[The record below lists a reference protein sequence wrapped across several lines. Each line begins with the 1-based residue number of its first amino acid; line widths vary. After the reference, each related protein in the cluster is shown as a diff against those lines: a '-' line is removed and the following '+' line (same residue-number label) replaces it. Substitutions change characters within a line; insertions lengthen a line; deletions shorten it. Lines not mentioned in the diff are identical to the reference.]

1 MSSKLLLK
9 KLEGKGIENLDKS
22 IDKVDKVD
30 KVDKGTD
37 TRNTSANSLNTSFT
51 ASSSNPNFEFLP
63 SDISSTQP
71 HIITIFN
78 KVLNSDKIFFN
89 WTAKNKDDKLINGV
103 NIYESK
109 LKSPSINKTF
119 LKSVFKNSFE
129 IKSSVQKLGS
139 DSTLITLFLKLN
151 VKNIEEIS
159 EVGSYE
165 IFVSDDDNEYTWMG
179 LNRFKVQN
187 TSNNSTGTENDVKFI
202 ESKFNLITGKKGIIE
217 VNKFSLLI
225 YPKNQLE
232 KSFTISNITNTL
244 ILDI

>member
-22 IDKVDKVD
+22 IDKVD

-63 SDISSTQP
+63 SDISSAQP

-78 KVLNSDKIFFN
+78 KILNSDKIFFN

-109 LKSPSINKTF
+109 LKTPSINKTF

-129 IKSSVQKLGS
+129 IKSSVQKIGS
-139 DSTLITLFLKLN
+139 DNTLITLFLKLN
-151 VKNIEEIS
+151 IKNIEEIS

-165 IFVSDDDNEYTWMG
+165 IFISDDENEYTWMG

-187 TSNNSTGTENDVKFI
+187 SSNNSENDLKFI
-202 ESKFNLITGKKGIIE
+202 ESKFNLLTGKKGIIE

-225 YPKNQLE
+225 NPKNQLE